1 MASLLSCYQTNA
13 QWITFLSE
21 GAFWFYGQTKNT
33 KNAFFSAVLELM
45 SDNLTAIYV
54 EPHQCPLYQS
64 ILLTQVPICEI
75 FAKMF
80 FRIGDFEKLSFF
92 ESAILILIFWFFCF
106 ILMKISWFLYH
117 KHRYYSRRLL
127 MERNMARNLARKYVK
142 IVFII
147 KNSLDCP
154 NTKGGVLY
162 LVFLS

>member
-45 SDNLTAIYV
+45 SDNLAAIYV

-117 KHRYYSRRLL
+117 KHALL
-127 MERNMARNLARKYVK
+127 LATIVNGKKYGKEFGKK
-142 IVFII
+142 ICENCFYHQEQFG
-147 KNSLDCP
+147 LP
-154 NTKGGVLY
+154 
-162 LVFLS
+162 